1 MKIHSA
7 IIATVARA
15 HVLKSPWQH
24 CIFFVC
30 KMESDCSD
38 LESSS
43 DESLEEVVLEEE
55 DHEHILVSRGEVSKN
70 TTG

>member
-1 MKIHSA
+1 MYSNLLGS
-7 IIATVARA
+7 TVF
-15 HVLKSPWQH
+15 L
-24 CIFFVC
+24 CVC

-43 DESLEEVVLEEE
+43 DKSLEEVVLEEE